1 MATLPQLMA
10 NLLPFFMYVFFH
22 FNYPFFLVG
31 WDWSIYSIYSSTMG
45 FELIHFCSAPFTGMG
60 LDICQF
66 VLPARP
72 SRTAARAG
80 FGSMFADPE
89 PMIRIWVYV
98 CRSVLTFIDHLTRA
112 GFWPSRIDFVQI
124 GLGNMCNDY
133 DIKCVDFSWSTTIG
147 LPNGSRNAYFQTT
160 RFPNG
165 SQEWI
170 VNPNGC

>member
-1 MATLPQLMA
+1 MLNPHFRLFRSFQEASQWSVGPSAPPRLAISSSVAATVEDFTIVMATLPQLMA
-10 NLLPFFMYVFFH
+10 HLLPFFRCSIIH

-31 WDWSIYSIYSSTMG
+31 WDWSIYSIYSSNMH

-89 PMIRIWVYV
+89 PMIRRWVYV
-98 CRSVLTFIDHLTRA
+98 CRSVLTFIA
-112 GFWPSRIDFVQI
+112 I
-124 GLGNMCNDY
+124 GKQSD
-133 DIKCVDFSWSTTIG
+133 D
-147 LPNGSRNAYFQTT
+147 A
-160 RFPNG
+160 
-165 SQEWI
+165 
-170 VNPNGC
+170 